1 MENSEL
7 QKIWKTVDNEIN
19 FKSEEELNILLTS
32 KAKQTIN
39 KFLLILSISIFIS
52 AGVIVFLIVTALN
65 RQNDLLY
72 IINNSVLGIITLSSF
87 FISIFSYFKLQNRK
101 YNQPLNSWLN
111 ERISILSK
119 WVKGGYNKL
128 YLVVIPIIYIL
139 SVLSVH
145 VYFEHKLFTEVLKTE
160 SSVVGLIVGSVVGL
174 SVSYYVARKIR
185 NYQFQNLEFLKDLH
199 NRLLNTNSN

>member
-7 QKIWKTVDNEIN
+7 QKIWKTIDNEIN

-39 KFLLILSISIFIS
+39 KFLLMLSISIFIS
-52 AGVIVFLIVTALN
+52 ASVIVFLIVTALN
-65 RQNDLLY
+65 RQNDLFY
-72 IINNSVLGIITLSSF
+72 IINNSVLGIITLSSL

-101 YNQPLNSWLN
+101 YNQPLNSWLK
-111 ERISILSK
+111 ERINILSK
-119 WVKGGYNKL
+119 RIKGGYNKL
-128 YLVVIPIIYIL
+128 YLIVIPIIYIL

-160 SSVVGLIVGSVVGL
+160 SSVVGLIVGAVVGL
-174 SVSYYVARKIR
+174 SVSYYVDRKIR
-185 NYQFQNLEFLKDLH
+185 NYQLQNLVFLKDLH
-199 NRLLNTNSN
+199 NRLRSTNSN